1 MSAPPTP
8 LVAEEQA
15 AVGAKRALTAGLAFS
30 AVRCIL
36 MYVIL
41 PFVLPLIGLTGVFA
55 VRADIIINLVA
66 MAALGYSVRKF
77 WRINYRHKKAYT
89 FVAAAALV
97 MLVGFILLDLQ
108 ELGVIQ
114 LGL

>member
-1 MSAPPTP
+1 MSAQTTLP
-8 LVAEEQA
+8 AEEQA
-15 AVGAKRALTAGLAFS
+15 AAGAKRALTAGLAFS

-55 VRADIIINLVA
+55 VRADLLINLVA

-77 WRINYRHKKAYT
+77 WRINYKHKVAYT
-89 FVAAAALV
+89 VVAMAALV
-97 MLVGFILLDLQ
+97 MLLGFILLDLE
-108 ELGVIQ
+108 ELGLIQ